1 MSLKRILVASLIC
14 LSAVAPAGLAQSG
27 AQDPAAKYNK
37 LRMEKIKAYDA
48 AKVKLKSAVL
58 PADDDGTPVILTMK
72 VHVNSTTR
80 MAYNWNWSGPGSI
93 LAAPGTQTL
102 QSIDQVTWSADHT
115 ETWQCN
121 WLVAPGITAL
131 MCGDSAVVDG
141 ASVHGDGSASEA
153 WSFPACADGSG
164 YGQAS
169 WQYPASGLIFVSN
182 FSLTFGALDGSFGI
196 DPWINYLVIALDYPP
211 GSGTEVA
218 TTCSGTRTSKWD
230 TWDVYSSAGKFA
242 SRDWNAVQ
250 DDPKYQAL
258 WTANLAKQATVSQKA
273 SFTFNHDGAP
283 QFAGPTGM
291 TQSGSTQIDIS
302 VSLSVSDPPPPPP
315 TVTNNDC
322 NCKEEGSI
330 IGAQDQS
337 LGQVV
342 PVAGTPF
349 ALRYQSDRTP
359 GYLGNTAAW
368 TANNLALGG
377 WTIDVLHAYDSKGGV
392 LYLGSGD
399 RRSGASAQPV
409 PTSDGG
415 FLIPSQAANLIYQFG
430 ANGLH
435 TATLDEF
442 TGAPVYQFVYDDQG
456 RLTGIKDNAGN
467 LTAIQRNGNQ
477 PAAIVGPFGHTTTLS
492 VDSNGYLANIQAP
505 DGAVTAL
512 TYDAT
517 GLMSTLTD
525 PNGNQHRFTF
535 GSNGRLTQDTD
546 PEGDFQALTLTGV
559 DGAYF
564 VQSTTSDDLTTVYAV
579 LGPNSNTT
587 VFQTQF
593 PDGSLTTGTQ
603 SGPFFANLTG
613 VTGMVTQNSYG
624 QDPRWGLQAG
634 LLSAFSTTT
643 PGGIASLGTLNRTV
657 TLSDPANPLS
667 LSALQDT
674 MQLNGRTSNTAY
686 SSSTR
691 TLTGTSAAG
700 RQIVR
705 TLDAQGRTVSR
716 QVNGLAPWQFTYDA
730 QGRLSTLT
738 RGSGD
743 QQRTLKYEYGTD
755 GFLSRFTD
763 ALGGVASFKR
773 DKAGRILSG
782 TLPDGGVVAYT
793 YDAAGNMTSV
803 TPPGG
808 QAHSFLFNAVNLPAF
823 YIPPMVNGSGM
834 PAGFLW
840 NGEKELWRETR
851 SDGGVIGSNFD
862 SLGRMASLTLPTGQ
876 LNYGYDSKTGQRTQ
890 VTDADGNS
898 LSYSYDGDLLLANQW
913 SGAVGGQV
921 QRTYDADFR
930 VNGVAVNGGNPL
942 TIAYDLD
949 GYVVSAGDMT
959 LTRDA
964 ATGLV
969 SGTSLDKITE
979 SFAYNNFGELTQ
991 YTAGGPGG
999 APMAQAY
1006 TRDKL
1011 GRVTNTSETI
1021 GGTAT
1026 AWHYG
1031 YDAAGRLVSVD
1042 KGGAAAARYTYD
1054 ANGNRTLVTAS
1065 GTTETAAYDAQDR
1078 LATRGAIAYQFAATG
1093 ELSQTAAAG
1102 QQTQYQYDALG
1113 NLRRVLLPGGKEI
1126 RYVVDGENRRTGKLV
1141 NGTLAKGFV
1150 YQDSLRPAA
1159 ELDGSGNLVSLFVY
1173 GDTALAPLYFVK
1185 GGVKYRILVDQIGSP
1200 RLVVNSITGA
1210 IAQRID
1216 YDAFGGVTADSDPG
1230 FQPFGFAGG
1239 LYDPDTGLV
1248 RFGARDYDAA
1258 AGRWTAK
1265 DPKGLAGGD
1274 TNLYAYVGNDPVN
1287 HLDPRGADS
1296 GFSGV
1301 STGGIGIPDLGWL
1314 WSAINNAAQHG
1325 AHFPVNDPN
1334 GPLVPPAPAKNSGNK
1349 VPCSKPKIWVKLGD
1363 TWIPWYVPPTADWL
1377 PTDWMNSLGNHVW

>member
-1 MSLKRILVASLIC
+1 MQIEKPLTMALL
-14 LSAVAPAGLAQSG
+14 LLAVPLFA
-27 AQDPAAKYNK
+27 
-37 LRMEKIKAYDA
+37 
-48 AKVKLKSAVL
+48 
-58 PADDDGTPVILTMK
+58 DDGTPVLLTMK
-72 VHVNSTTR
+72 VHVNSTTKV
-80 MAYNWNWSGPGSI
+80 AYNYNWAGPGPYSTS
-93 LAAPGTQTL
+93 GTHTL
-102 QSIDQVTWSADHT
+102 QSSDQVTWSADHT
-115 ETWQCN
+115 ETAPCE
-121 WLVAPGITAL
+121 WLVTPGLTVL
-131 MCGDSAVVDG
+131 SCGKQTVVSDG
-141 ASVHGDGSASEA
+141 ASVHGGGSASEA
-153 WSFPACADGSG
+153 YAFSTCHDGNGIS
-164 YGQAS
+164 QAS
-169 WQYPASGLIFVSN
+169 WQYPESGLIFVSN
-182 FSLTFGALDGSFGI
+182 TNLFLSGI
-196 DPWINYLVIALDYPP
+196 DGDFQIFPWIEFMVTDMSYPP
-211 GSGTEVA
+211 GTGTEVA
-218 TTCSGTRTSKWD
+218 TDCLGTVTSEWD
-230 TWDVYSSAGKFA
+230 SWDVYSSAGTFA
-242 SRDWNAVQ
+242 DMDWGAVK

-258 WTANLAKQATVSQKA
+258 WTGNLANQATVSQTA
-273 SFTFNHDGAP
+273 SFTFNHDGGP
-283 QFAGPTGM
+283 WFAGPNGM
-291 TQSGSTQIDIS
+291 TQSGSTQTDITMI
-302 VSLSVSDPPPPPP
+302 LSVSAPPPPPP
-315 TVTNNDC
+315 AVTNNDC
-322 NCKEEGSI
+322 DCKEQGSI

-337 LGQVV
+337 LGQLV
-342 PVAGTPF
+342 PIAGTPF
-349 ALRYQSDRTP
+349 SLRYQSDRTP

-377 WTIDVLHAYDSKGGV
+377 WTLDVLHAYDSKAGV

-409 PTSDGG
+409 STSDGG

-442 TGAPVYQFVYDDQG
+442 TGAPVYQFVYDGQG
-456 RLTGIKDNAGN
+456 RLTGIKDNSGN

-477 PAAIVGPFGHTTTLS
+477 PTAIVGPFAHRTTLS

-512 TYDAT
+512 TYDST

-525 PNGNQHRFTF
+525 PNGNQHQFTF
-535 GSNGRLTQDTD
+535 GPNGRLTQDTD
-546 PEGDFQALTLTGV
+546 PEGDFRALSLTAV
-559 DGAYF
+559 DGGYA
-564 VQSTTSDDLTTVYAV
+564 VQSTTSDDLTTVYAI
-579 LGPNSNTT
+579 LNPSSNPT
-587 VFQTQF
+587 FQTQF
-593 PDGSLTTGTQ
+593 PDGSVTTGTQ
-603 SGPFFANLTG
+603 SGPFFTNLTG

-643 PGGIASLGTLNRTV
+643 PGGIASSGTLNRTV
-657 TLSDPANPLS
+657 ALSDPANPLS

-686 SSSTR
+686 SASNR

-716 QVNGLAPWQFTYDA
+716 QVNGLAPWQYTYDA
-730 QGRLSTLT
+730 QGRLGTLT
-738 RGSGD
+738 RGTGD

-763 ALGGVASFKR
+763 ALGEVASFQR
-773 DKAGRILSG
+773 DKAGRILSH
-782 TLPDGGVVAYT
+782 TQPDGGVVAYT

-803 TPPGG
+803 TPPGR
-808 QAHSFLFNAVNLPAF
+808 QAHNFLFNTVNLPAF
-823 YIPPMVNGSGM
+823 YIPPVVNGSGM
-834 PAGFLW
+834 PASFLW
-840 NGEKELWRETR
+840 NAENELWQGTR
-851 SDGGVIGSNFD
+851 SDGGVISRNFD
-862 SLGRMASLTLPTGQ
+862 SMGRLASLTFPTGQ
-876 LNYGYDSKTGQRTQ
+876 LNYSYDSKTGQRTQ
-890 VTDADGNS
+890 VTDAGGNL
-898 LSYSYDGDLLLANQW
+898 LSYSYDGDLLLANKW

-921 QRTYDADFR
+921 QRTYDSDFR

-942 TIAYDLD
+942 AIAYDLD

-959 LTRDA
+959 LTRDTP
-964 ATGLV
+964 TGLV

-979 SFAYNNFGELTQ
+979 SFTYNSFGELTQ

-999 APMAQAY
+999 ALMAQTY

-1011 GRVTNTSETI
+1011 GRVTDTSETL
-1021 GGTAT
+1021 GGTTT

-1031 YDAAGRLVSVD
+1031 YVAAGRLISVD

-1054 ANGNRTLVTAS
+1054 TNGNRTQVTAS
-1065 GTTETAAYDAQDR
+1065 GTTENAAYDAQDR
-1078 LATRGAIAYQFAATG
+1078 LTTRGAITYQFAATG
-1093 ELSQTAAAG
+1093 ELSQTAAAS

-1113 NLRRVLLPGGKEI
+1113 NLRRVLLAGGKEV

-1150 YQDSLRPAA
+1150 YQDRLRPAA

-1185 GGVKYRILVDQIGSP
+1185 GGVKYCILVDHIGSP
-1200 RLVVNSITGA
+1200 RLVVNSTTGA

-1216 YDAFGGVTADSDPG
+1216 YDAFGAVTADSNPG

-1296 GFSGV
+1296 DYGPLAPLVPTPAPDAIDTLAPLAPPPTPDDPLAPLLPGFD
-1301 STGGIGIPDLGWL
+1301 P
-1314 WSAINNAAQHG
+1314 
-1325 AHFPVNDPN
+1325 NDPLTPLLPP
-1334 GPLVPPAPAKNSGNK
+1334 GFDPDIPLAPLVPPAPAKNSGK
-1349 VPCSKPKIWVKLGD
+1349 PVPCSKPKIIWVKKGND
-1363 TWIPWYVPPTADWL
+1363 PWMPWYVTPTAAW
-1377 PTDWMNSLGNHVW
+1377 PANPMGPW